1 LNAAPPD
8 TTLER
13 MASKQTPPDRHKPSR
28 MVRIP
33 EAMAVALE
41 RIADEQ
47 FNSLTEQVK
56 AAVRE
61 YLEKRDRLPKPPK
74 TRA

>member
-1 LNAAPPD
+1 
-8 TTLER
+8 
-13 MASKQTPPDRHKPSR
+13 MATKKTQDKHKPSR

-41 RIADEQ
+41 TMADEQ

-56 AAVRE
+56 VAVRE
-61 YLEKRDRLPKPPK
+61 YLERNNRLPKPRHDHGHGNPK
-74 TRA
+74 S

>member
-1 LNAAPPD
+1 
-8 TTLER
+8 
-13 MASKQTPPDRHKPSR
+13 

-74 TRA
+74 PRA